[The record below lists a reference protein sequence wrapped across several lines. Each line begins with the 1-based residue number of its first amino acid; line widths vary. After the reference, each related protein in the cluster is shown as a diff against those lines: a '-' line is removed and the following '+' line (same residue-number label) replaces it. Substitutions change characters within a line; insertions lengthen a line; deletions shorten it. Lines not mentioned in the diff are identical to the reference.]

1 MKNAYLIGI
10 GGVGMSSLARHFASR
25 GINVSGYDRDCSEM
39 TESLENEGI
48 RIRYDADPASLPS
61 DIGETLVI
69 YTPAIPEDSCL
80 LEYARRQVYAVM
92 KRAQALGTITK
103 GKHCLAVSGTH
114 GKTTTTTLA
123 AHILMESGEGCM
135 AFLGGVSRNYGT
147 NYLAG
152 NGGAVVVEADEYDRA
167 FLELNPDIAVI
178 TGVEPDHLDSYGDYD
193 GLVMAFRAFAGQ
205 VSGTLI
211 VKKGAPV
218 DASDTAAQLLT
229 YHLSDPDADFH
240 AEHIRPAGRGLFVF
254 DLVHPG
260 GVLRDIRTGVP
271 GLVNVENGVAAAAA
285 ALSHGVDPEAARS
298 AICSFKGVK
307 RRLEMHVDTPAAAF
321 VDDYAHHPTELR
333 VSIEAV
339 KEMFP
344 GRHITAVFQPH
355 LYSRTKALAA
365 DFGRALS
372 QADKVVLLDIYPA
385 REDPVPGV
393 GPDLIFQ
400 ETDCPDKVIIKKEG
414 LLDYVK
420 REAADVLVTFGAG
433 DISKYVTPIKNLFYP
448 KMTAD
453 W

>member
-1 MKNAYLIGI
+1 
-10 GGVGMSSLARHFASR
+10 MSSLARHFASR

-48 RIRYDADPASLPS
+48 HIRYDADPGSIPS

-69 YTPAIPEDSCL
+69 YTPAIPENSCL
-80 LEYARRQVYAVM
+80 LEYARRQGYAVM

-135 AFLGGVSRNYGT
+135 AFLGGISRNYGT

-152 NGGAVVVEADEYDRA
+152 NGGAVVVEADEYDRS

-178 TGVEPDHLDSYGDYD
+178 TGVEPDHLDTYGDYD

-211 VKKGAPV
+211 VKNGAPV

-240 AEHIRPAGRGLFVF
+240 AEHIRPAGKGLFVF

-260 GVLRDIRTGVP
+260 GVLRDIRTGIP

-285 ALSHGVDPEAARS
+285 ALSHGVAPEAVRS

-307 RRLEMHVDTPAAAF
+307 RRLEVHVDTPAAAF

-355 LYSRTKALAA
+355 LFSRTKTLAVE
-365 DFGRALS
+365 FGKVLS
-372 QADKVVLLDIYPA
+372 TVDRVILLDIFAA
-385 REDPVPGV
+385 RERSVQDVSSAI
-393 GPDLIFQ
+393 IFTQIRCQ
-400 ETDCPDKVIIKKEG
+400 EKVLIKKDE
-414 LLDYVK
+414 LMDYLAK
-420 REAADVLVTFGAG
+420 MPFDVLVTFGAS
-433 DISKYVTPIKNLFYP
+433 DIGESVGLIGSTIKQRNGE
-448 KMTAD
+448 A
-453 W
+453 